1 MILRSL
7 ATAFRKQD
15 WFTVAVETLIVV
27 FGVFIGLQ
35 VANWNSAR
43 IDRELERAYL
53 LRLHEEVS
61 VTMAQ
66 QESERA
72 DVMARSRRLEEVSVY
87 FEAFGTPQAL
97 AMEPVGDHCAA
108 VVASHI
114 FSGDVSLP
122 PTISELI
129 STGRILLISDEALRM
144 QIVRFSQTI
153 EEYGQL
159 RHDIQV
165 DRLVLARKYPEFIRL
180 ARGGWTEST
189 CDFPAMAQSAA
200 FVNDFLDNSPRFYAY
215 AAEAIQGRHD
225 LHQQMKTAL
234 EEELGLTTGAAP

>member
-1 MILRSL
+1 MILRRL
-7 ATAFRKQD
+7 TKHVREQD

-61 VTMAQ
+61 VTIGQ
-66 QESERA
+66 QESGRA
-72 DVMARSRRLEEVSVY
+72 DVMARARRLEEVAVY
-87 FEAFGTPQAL
+87 FDAFGTEQAI
-97 AMEPVGDHCAA
+97 AMEPVGDHCVA
-108 VVASHI
+108 VITSHI
-114 FSGDVSLP
+114 FDGDVSLP

-129 STGRILLISDEALRM
+129 STGRILLVSDEALRM
-144 QIVRFSQTI
+144 QIVRFSQAI

-180 ARGGWTEST
+180 ARGGWAESV
-189 CDFPAMAQSAA
+189 CDFPAIAQSRA
-200 FVNDFLDNSPRFYAY
+200 FVNDFLDNTPRFNAY
-215 AAEAIQGRHD
+215 ATDVIQGRHD

-234 EEELGLTTGAAP
+234 EEELGLTTGEAP

>member
-1 MILRSL
+1 MILRRL
-7 ATAFRKQD
+7 ATALRKQD
-15 WFTVAVETLIVV
+15 WFTVVVETLIVV

-61 VTMAQ
+61 VTLAE
-66 QESERA
+66 QEGERA
-72 DVMARSRRLEEVSVY
+72 DVMARARRLEEVSVY
-87 FEAFGTPQAL
+87 LDDFGTPQAI

-108 VVASHI
+108 VITSHI
-114 FSGDVSLP
+114 FDGDVSLP

-129 STGRILLISDEALRM
+129 STGRILLVSDEALRM
-144 QIVRFSQTI
+144 QIVRFSQAI

-159 RHDIQV
+159 RHDIQI

-180 ARGGWTEST
+180 SRGGWKDSV
-189 CDFPAMAQSAA
+189 CDFPAMAQSPA
-200 FVNDFLDNSPRFYAY
+200 FVNDFLDNAPRFQAY
-215 AAEAIQGRHD
+215 AADVIQGRHD
-225 LHQQMKTAL
+225 FQQQVKAAL
-234 EEELGLTTGAAP
+234 EQELGLTSGGAP